1 MKMRSL
7 PIACLLMLVL
17 FAVSCSKK
25 SDVPVPAD
33 AAMVV
38 HIDGASLNSKL
49 SWEEIQQSEWYKLA
63 NEKTTDSLAKK
74 VRNDCHS
81 R

>member
-17 FAVSCSKK
+17 FAASCSKK

-33 AAMVV
+33 AAMVI

-49 SWEEIQQSEWYKLA
+49 SCWK
-63 NEKTTDSLAKK
+63 
-74 VRNDCHS
+74 
-81 R
+81 